1 MNNLKF
7 SILLALLLV
16 FPAVLLA
23 FGSGDIN
30 NVQIN
35 LKYFLPNY
43 FYIAAPHLLVV
54 GLAFWPKYRQPVL
67 LCTLLSLNLL
77 LVLFG
82 LWIKFDVPP
91 REAGL
96 AWVLYIPLWMIAL
109 VVISLA
115 LWLIKRHRVKALAQ
129 AS

>member
-16 FPAVLLA
+16 FPAALLV
-23 FGSGDIN
+23 FGNANIVNG
-30 NVQIN
+30 QIN
-35 LKYFLPNY
+35 FEYFIPNY
-43 FYIAAPHLLVV
+43 LYTAAPHVLVAM
-54 GLAFWPKYRQPVL
+54 LAFWPRYRQP
-67 LCTLLSLNLL
+67 TLLFVLVWLNIL
-77 LVLFG
+77 LVLFW

-91 REAGL
+91 YESTM

-109 VVISLA
+109 VVISLV